1 MDRIFTSVLHLSE
14 QGVSLKQIGRQLG
27 ISEQKVRKILI
38 TAGAWS
44 SETSK
49 KINSLVESGKSLD
62 EIQAVTGLTRN
73 AVLSYLPYERGMQNA
88 EYPTVNALRIRKCR
102 QNKKKGE
109 ANGEI

>member
-1 MDRIFTSVLHLSE
+1 MDRIFTSTLRLSE

-49 KINSLVESGKSLD
+49 KISSLVESGKSLD
-62 EIQAVTGLTRN
+62 EIQAFTGLTQN

-88 EYPTVNALRIRKCR
+88 EYPTVNALRIRKYR
-102 QNKKKGE
+102 QNKKKG
-109 ANGEI
+109 

>member
-1 MDRIFTSVLHLSE
+1 MDRIFTSVLRLSE

-38 TAGAWS
+38 SVGAWS

-62 EIQAVTGLTRN
+62 EIQAVTSLTRN

-88 EYPTVNALRIRKCR
+88 EYPTINALRIRKCR

>member
-1 MDRIFTSVLHLSE
+1 MDRIFTSVLRLSE

-49 KINSLVESGKSLD
+49 KISSLVENGKSLD

-88 EYPTVNALRIRKCR
+88 EYPTINALRIRKCR
-102 QNKKKGE
+102 QNKRKGE
-109 ANGEI
+109 ANGKI

>member
-1 MDRIFTSVLHLSE
+1 MDRIFTSVLRLSE

-38 TAGAWS
+38 SAGAWS

-49 KINSLVESGKSLD
+49 KISSLVENGKSLD

-88 EYPTVNALRIRKCR
+88 EYPTINALRIRKCR

>member
-1 MDRIFTSVLHLSE
+1 MDRIFTSVLRLSE

-38 TAGAWS
+38 SAGAWS

-62 EIQAVTGLTRN
+62 EIQAITGLTRN
-73 AVLSYLPYERGMQNA
+73 AVLSYLPYERGMHNA
-88 EYPTVNALRIRKCR
+88 ECPTINALRIRKCR

>member
-1 MDRIFTSVLHLSE
+1 MDRIFTSTLRLSE

-49 KINSLVESGKSLD
+49 KISSLVESGKSLD
-62 EIQAVTGLTRN
+62 EIQAFTGLTRN

-88 EYPTVNALRIRKCR
+88 EYPTVNALRIRKYR
-102 QNKKKGE
+102 QNKKKG
-109 ANGEI
+109 

>member
-1 MDRIFTSVLHLSE
+1 MDRIFTSVLRLSE

-49 KINSLVESGKSLD
+49 KISSLVESGKSLD

-88 EYPTVNALRIRKCR
+88 EYPTINALRIRKCR

>member
-38 TAGAWS
+38 SAGAWS

-49 KINSLVESGKSLD
+49 KINSLVESVKSLD
-62 EIQAVTGLTRN
+62 EIQVVTGLTRN

-88 EYPTVNALRIRKCR
+88 EYPTINALRIRKCR
-102 QNKKKGE
+102 QNKKGGE

>member
-1 MDRIFTSVLHLSE
+1 MDVLFFSVVRLSE
-14 QGVSLKQIGRQLG
+14 QELSLKEISKRLH

-38 TAGAWS
+38 TAGVWS
-44 SETSK
+44 SETSR
-49 KINSLVESGKSLD
+49 KISSLVESGKSLD

-109 ANGEI
+109 ANGKI

>member
-1 MDRIFTSVLHLSE
+1 MDRIFTSVLRLSE

-44 SETSK
+44 SDTSK
-49 KINSLVESGKSLD
+49 KISSLVESGKSLD

-88 EYPTVNALRIRKCR
+88 EYPTINALRIRKCR